1 MGRNHETGI
10 KRAKR
15 RTKGP
20 PGTMEEETGIELSRE
35 AGGQPGPWGQKA
47 HERLFPRDTT
57 SWIPQGVQE
66 NICTPVSAW
75 SGVWGREW

>member
-10 KRAKR
+10 TRAK

-20 PGTMEEETGIELSRE
+20 PRTKEEMGIKLSRE

-47 HERLFPRDTT
+47 HERLFLRDTT
-57 SWIPQGVQE
+57 GWIPRGVQE

-75 SGVWGREW
+75 SGGWGRER